1 MLTMAN
7 LEKKEQKRI
16 ASHEKNIENSKEK
29 IWKYEQKIIKDDL
42 DDDKK
47 EKLQQKINQE
57 LLYIEKEENIIENPD
72 FIAQTE

>member
-1 MLTMAN
+1 MAN

-16 ASHEKNIENSKEK
+16 DAHKKNIENSKEK
-29 IWKYEQKIIKDDL
+29 IWKYEQKMSKPEL
-42 DDDKK
+42 SEEKK

-57 LLYIEKEENIIENPD
+57 LLYIETEENSIENPD

>member
-1 MLTMAN
+1 MAK

-16 ASHEKNIENSKEK
+16 DAHEKHIENAKQK

-47 EKLQQKINQE
+47 EKLQEKINQE
-57 LLYIEKEENIIENPD
+57 LHFIEMQENLIENPD
-72 FIAQTE
+72 FIVQT